1 MACVVATLFVNGK
14 PQGANGFLMRMRT
27 ADGKLVPGITI
38 GDMGGKTVG
47 NDLDNAWIRF
57 TDVMLPKTAL
67 LNRYG
72 LYPFL
77 LTFSTHTHILM
88 KYSINSDLLT

>member
-14 PQGANGFLMRMRT
+14 PKGANAFLMRMRT

-38 GDMGGKTVG
+38 GDMGGKTIG

-88 KYSINSDLLT
+88 KC

>member
-38 GDMGGKTVG
+38 GDMGVKTVG

-72 LYPFL
+72 MYSFL
-77 LTFSTHTHILM
+77 HSPHRQMHSRNIR
-88 KYSINSDLLT
+88 